1 MAQYHRGPWMMILL
15 ASLYLLSACTLS
27 TTSTTSDAPI
37 SGLPVVEIISPQA
50 NATYLE
56 GVDVNILAR
65 ITNAG
70 ADISRVEVLLDGAPI
85 GTLNSPNTQG
95 APVFNIQQ
103 TWVASG
109 MGSHTIAITA
119 YRSDGSSSA
128 PATVTLNIVTPE
140 PPDGGVIPTVSAPA
154 TTGGQ
159 AAPPPAN
166 AASTNP
172 APTIPPPNAAP
183 TQETAEQQPTPTET
197 EASPTSAVPT
207 GVTQAGVNVR
217 SGPST
222 IFAPIGSLAANS
234 EVQLAARSPAGDWYK
249 IRYYNDFGWV
259 YAPLLQVSGNV
270 ESLPVDAG
278 PPPPTATP
286 IPPTPVPQANV
297 NLTVAVTVSPHPLVC
312 NQTSNINITVTNNGS
327 EATTAEAPIV
337 VQAVLVSNGQ
347 VLQTAPAP
355 NVPVLGPGQ
364 SAGPFVVPI
373 TVSANYEELQR
384 IVVTVDAGNT
394 ITETDE
400 NDNVYTTDYVLAKGA
415 CP

>member
-1 MAQYHRGPWMMILL
+1 MMILVAIL
-15 ASLYLLSACTLS
+15 GLLSACTLS
-27 TTSTTSDAPI
+27 TGGVTDDAPI
-37 SGLPVVEIISPQA
+37 SGPPVVEIISPQA

-70 ADISRVEVLLDGAPI
+70 ADISRVEVTLDGAPI
-85 GTLNSPNTQG
+85 GTLESPNTQG
-95 APVFNIQQ
+95 APAFNIQQ

-109 MGSHTIAITA
+109 TGAHTIVITA

-128 PATVTLNIVTPE
+128 PATVMLNVVTPE
-140 PPDGGVIPTVSAPA
+140 PPDGGAISTLPAPTAA
-154 TTGGQ
+154 TGGQ
-159 AAPPPAN
+159 TAPPTATTAPA
-166 AASTNP
+166 AD
-172 APTIPPPNAAP
+172 APTIPPPNTEP
-183 TQETAEQQPTPTET
+183 TQGAAEQQPTPTEA
-197 EASPTSAVPT
+197 EAQAQPTSAVPM

-222 IFAPIGSLAANS
+222 VFAPIGSLAANS
-234 EVQLAARSPAGDWYK
+234 DVQLAARNPAGDWYK
-249 IRYYNDFGWV
+249 IYYYNDFGWV
-259 YAPLLQVSGNV
+259 YAPLLQVSGNI

-286 IPPTPVPQANV
+286 IPPSPVPQANV
-297 NLTVAVTVSPHPLVC
+297 NLTVSVTVSPHPLVC
-312 NQTSNINITVTNNGS
+312 NQTSNINITITNNGS
-327 EATTAEAPIV
+327 EATTAEAPIA
-337 VQAVLVSNGQ
+337 VQAILVSNGQ

-373 TVSANYEELQR
+373 TVSVNYEELQR

-394 ITETDE
+394 INETDE